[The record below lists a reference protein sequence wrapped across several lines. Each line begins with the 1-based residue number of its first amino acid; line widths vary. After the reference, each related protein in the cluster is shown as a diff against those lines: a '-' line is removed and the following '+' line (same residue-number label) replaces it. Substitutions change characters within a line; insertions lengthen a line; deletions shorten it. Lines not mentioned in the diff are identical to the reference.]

1 MELNTENELD
11 TDEGI
16 INKIPISINISNKFL
31 SESKSCLKHC
41 RKNSIIINRL
51 NIPNKLSEKD
61 FDNDILNNTVRYDK
75 YRYNIKSEDSNSTTS
90 KSSINDKFKKVT
102 FSTVEIIRVANYK
115 KYNKL
120 NTIKKNINNNS
131 WLTEQNCFIF

>member
-1 MELNTENELD
+1 MIGD
-11 TDEGI
+11 I
-16 INKIPISINISNKFL
+16 I
-31 SESKSCLKHC
+31 
-41 RKNSIIINRL
+41 
-51 NIPNKLSEKD
+51 
-61 FDNDILNNTVRYDK
+61 DNDILNNTVRYDK
-75 YRYNIKSEDSNSTTS
+75 YKYNIKSDDSNSTTS

-120 NTIKKNINNNS
+120 NTIKKNVNNYS

>member
-1 MELNTENELD
+1 MELNNENELD
-11 TDEGI
+11 TDEGF

-31 SESKSCLKHC
+31 FESKSCLKHC

-51 NIPNKLSEKD
+51 NIPNRLSEKD

-75 YRYNIKSEDSNSTTS
+75 YKYNIKYEDSNSTTS
-90 KSSINDKFKKVT
+90 KSSMNDKLKKVT

-120 NTIKKNINNNS
+120 NTIKKNVNNNS
-131 WLTEQNCFIF
+131 WISDQNCLIF